1 MHFYPEK
8 FRINDVAVR
17 LSELGHNVKV
27 FTGKPNYHSGLVPKK
42 FKTKKIIIEKY
53 KGIEIFRFPIISRGK
68 KSSYTKEPLI
78 IFHILLI

>member
-27 FTGKPNYHSGLVPKK
+27 FTGKPNYHSGIVPKK
-42 FKTKKIIIEKY
+42 FKTKK
-53 KGIEIFRFPIISRGK
+53 
-68 KSSYTKEPLI
+68 
-78 IFHILLI
+78 